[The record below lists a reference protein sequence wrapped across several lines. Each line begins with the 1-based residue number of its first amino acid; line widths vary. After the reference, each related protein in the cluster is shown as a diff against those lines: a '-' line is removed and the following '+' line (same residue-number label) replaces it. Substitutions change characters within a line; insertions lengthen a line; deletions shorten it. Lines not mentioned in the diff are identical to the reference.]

1 MPVAEWPWF
10 RAVQRDAVAH
20 LVRAAAFVPA
30 ARSPARPAPADSP
43 APTTPVRSADS
54 DVPASP
60 APEPAPDVPS
70 PVAAEP
76 PSSEARD
83 AIGMTPVMRLEAL
96 KGHLMDIMKAAGVH
110 GTRDLLKKAAI
121 DLGVPVPKVLKRE
134 DAETMRTRS
143 RDIPSE
149 VWAAA
154 IDDVHRGV
162 PLRKVANHWWVSLAT
177 LSRRSNADNTKR
189 TRMGPPPVMSDEGE
203 GILVNYLIV
212 RQSVGSCVTMEEFR
226 LIAKRI
232 ADTLG
237 MKGFVAGESWEA
249 GFWHRHPQLSRRT
262 AENTER
268 ARGYAVSEFK
278 ISQFFDVIE
287 SLGDKSGAQWWCID
301 EWGIDLMNLCA
312 EKVVAVKG
320 SKNVQVSYNG
330 DRERISV
337 SVAFNQEGEW
347 LLHFIVKGKSFKS
360 AVSRKTSFE
369 ALKKYGSKVFVSFTE
384 KATQT
389 EQSWF
394 DYINHFLLKQPASVI
409 APGSVFVVD
418 GHSSHGEVASVL
430 ALMEA
435 GHDLVTIP
443 AHASH
448 VFNGFDVAIAK
459 AIKQQLLRVFTGLRV
474 GDVARGVLGV
484 DISHDVIMEAVCIA
498 MTHTMADRSIA
509 ANAFRATG
517 IFPLNRD
524 VVPESIKA
532 PARAFG
538 ACCAE
543 VRGDKPDDAERVA
556 AVKAHLPRVDAD
568 QLRAAVAAAG
578 MRHAKRFSAKV
589 PGATKLTALSGTP
602 GAWCDDIAARELAT
616 QKAEA
621 DKIKA
626 KATKDAARAAR
637 TAALEVKAAGR
648 AAKRVEMDS
657 KRADKEAQ
665 RVAKEAMRAAVPTAS
680 RKRTKRPDAEDGE
693 DAAPAQ
699 RRRKGLKIVF
709 SGK

>member
-1 MPVAEWPWF
+1 
-10 RAVQRDAVAH
+10 
-20 LVRAAAFVPA
+20 
-30 ARSPARPAPADSP
+30 
-43 APTTPVRSADS
+43 
-54 DVPASP
+54 
-60 APEPAPDVPS
+60 
-70 PVAAEP
+70 
-76 PSSEARD
+76 
-83 AIGMTPVMRLEAL
+83 MRLEAL

-448 VFNGFDVAIAK
+448 VFNGFDRAVARNIKLELQKVCIALKLGDRKQRLAGVDVSHDILMK
-459 AIKQQLLRVFTGLRV
+459 AI
-474 GDVARGVLGV
+474 
-484 DISHDVIMEAVCIA
+484 CIA
-498 MTHTMADRSIA
+498 MTHTMADPELA
-509 ANAFRATG
+509 ASAFKATG
-517 IFPLNRD
+517 IFPLNRN
-524 VVPESIKA
+524 VVPESIAA

-538 ACCAE
+538 EACLKA
-543 VRGDKPDDAERVA
+543 RGGKKISDEEGE
-556 AVKAHLPRVDAD
+556 
-568 QLRAAVAAAG
+568 AAVAAVLPDVDVDVVMAACAAAG
-578 MRHAKRFSAKV
+578 TRRAQRDAKV
-589 PGATKLTALSGTP
+589 PGGALLTSMTGSPRELFTRVAMK
-602 GAWCDDIAARELAT
+602 ELAT
-616 QKAEA
+616 QQAEA
-621 DKIKA
+621 DKAKA
-626 KATKDAARAAR
+626 KTEK
-637 TAALEVKAAGR
+637 
-648 AAKRVEMDS
+648 
-657 KRADKEAQ
+657 
-665 RVAKEAMRAAVPTAS
+665 
-680 RKRTKRPDAEDGE
+680 
-693 DAAPAQ
+693 
-699 RRRKGLKIVF
+699 VF
-709 SGK
+709 PWEQCVFPWEQCT